1 VLAKLIQFSVQHK
14 LTKKD
19 LIMAI
24 KKLGFVKPVR
34 ITITVPNRVFAILE
48 EQSYIQGRS
57 LSNFAAVT
65 LEKSLL
71 KDYVNA

>member
-1 VLAKLIQFSVQHK
+1 
-14 LTKKD
+14 
-19 LIMAI
+19 MAI